1 MAASDNQD
9 NIINYAGDF
18 RVKVVN
24 ILSYRKAEG
33 SEKAFRVNLIPQTM
47 SINLVE
53 DVTMPVITGSID
65 VADGQDFRTLLP
77 LTGNE
82 KLELHIFTP
91 GQREIQYI
99 EGQTDTLAVY
109 KIDKIRL
116 SGGTGRQQVYR
127 VHFISREAIRNSIT
141 RISKAF
147 SGPVENAVHE
157 IISDEKY
164 LDTVKPI
171 YLEPT
176 ATNSKYVIPNLK
188 PFQTIKFL
196 GQNAVSN
203 KYSNAGYLFFE
214 RTDGFHFRS
223 FESLM
228 ALNGATARPVKEAYA
243 IQPASVRNEKGD
255 ANVIQDLQSPD
266 SYSFENVANTL
277 EELNKG
283 LYANR
288 LVTHDIYNK
297 KITTFDYDYH
307 EQFGQFFHTE
317 HDQGNR
323 TESKYLRP
331 LAKLDDTDKVLSDY
345 PMAKLMNVV
354 DTKKV
359 HNDYEFTPP
368 EDILPNKVSQR
379 AQMANFHLV
388 MTVPGQTRM
397 NCGEMISFA
406 LPNQRPVQHDQPQ
419 TLNPYYSGRYLVLSL
434 KHKFDVVAQKH
445 TMNIRCV
452 KDSTPKELPK
462 GLDTVYTKTGKV
474 QAQDLYKVD
483 ERYTLS

>member
-18 RVKVVN
+18 RIKVVN

-47 SINLVE
+47 TINMVE
-53 DVTMPVITGSID
+53 DVTMPVVTGSLD

-82 KLELHIFTP
+82 KLELHLFTP
-91 GQREIQYI
+91 GQREIAYI

-116 SGGTGRQQVYR
+116 SGGTGRQQIYR
-127 VHFISREAIRNSIT
+127 VHFISREAIRNSVT

-157 IISDEKY
+157 IVQNEKY

-171 YLEPT
+171 YLEQT

-196 GQNAVSN
+196 AQNAVSN

-243 IQPASVRNEKGD
+243 IQPAGVRNE
-255 ANVIQDLQSPD
+255 
-266 SYSFENVANTL
+266 
-277 EELNKG
+277 
-283 LYANR
+283 
-288 LVTHDIYNK
+288 
-297 KITTFDYDYH
+297 
-307 EQFGQFFHTE
+307 
-317 HDQGNR
+317 
-323 TESKYLRP
+323 
-331 LAKLDDTDKVLSDY
+331 
-345 PMAKLMNVV
+345 
-354 DTKKV
+354 
-359 HNDYEFTPP
+359 
-368 EDILPNKVSQR
+368 
-379 AQMANFHLV
+379 
-388 MTVPGQTRM
+388 
-397 NCGEMISFA
+397 
-406 LPNQRPVQHDQPQ
+406 
-419 TLNPYYSGRYLVLSL
+419 
-434 KHKFDVVAQKH
+434 
-445 TMNIRCV
+445 
-452 KDSTPKELPK
+452 
-462 GLDTVYTKTGKV
+462 
-474 QAQDLYKVD
+474 
-483 ERYTLS
+483 

>member
-47 SINLVE
+47 TINMVE
-53 DVTMPVITGSID
+53 DVTMPVITGSLD

-99 EGQTDTLAVY
+99 ERQTDTLAVY

-243 IQPASVRNEKGD
+243 IQPAKVRNEKGD

-277 EELNKG
+277 EELNHG

-323 TESKYLRP
+323 TETKYLRP

-452 KDSTPKELPK
+452 KDSTPKELPR
-462 GLDTVYTKTGKV
+462 GLDTVYTKTDKMI
-474 QAQDLYKVD
+474 AQDQYKVD

>member
-53 DVTMPVITGSID
+53 DVTMPVITGSLD

-147 SGPVENAVHE
+147 SGPVENAVNE

-196 GQNAVSN
+196 AQNAVSN

-452 KDSTPKELPK
+452 KDSTPKELPR
-462 GLDTVYTKTGKV
+462 GLDTVYTKTDKV
-474 QAQDLYKVD
+474 IAQDQYKVD

>member
-53 DVTMPVITGSID
+53 DVTMPVITGSLD

-147 SGPVENAVHE
+147 SGPVENAVNE

-188 PFQTIKFL
+188 PFQTIK
-196 GQNAVSN
+196 
-203 KYSNAGYLFFE
+203 
-214 RTDGFHFRS
+214 
-223 FESLM
+223 
-228 ALNGATARPVKEAYA
+228 
-243 IQPASVRNEKGD
+243 
-255 ANVIQDLQSPD
+255 
-266 SYSFENVANTL
+266 
-277 EELNKG
+277 
-283 LYANR
+283 
-288 LVTHDIYNK
+288 
-297 KITTFDYDYH
+297 
-307 EQFGQFFHTE
+307 
-317 HDQGNR
+317 
-323 TESKYLRP
+323 
-331 LAKLDDTDKVLSDY
+331 
-345 PMAKLMNVV
+345 
-354 DTKKV
+354 
-359 HNDYEFTPP
+359 
-368 EDILPNKVSQR
+368 
-379 AQMANFHLV
+379 
-388 MTVPGQTRM
+388 
-397 NCGEMISFA
+397 
-406 LPNQRPVQHDQPQ
+406 
-419 TLNPYYSGRYLVLSL
+419 
-434 KHKFDVVAQKH
+434 
-445 TMNIRCV
+445 
-452 KDSTPKELPK
+452 
-462 GLDTVYTKTGKV
+462 
-474 QAQDLYKVD
+474 
-483 ERYTLS
+483 